1 MGGHENFYI
10 KDMELKKANIH
21 KMHGNRMVRVYVDGN
36 YARVTTWADIRRRCA
51 PHSLA
56 TYNLIDIEADPADI
70 PCVHVITNSTT
81 R

>member
-10 KDMELKKANIH
+10 TDMEQQTKELPKL
-21 KMHGNRMVRVYVDGN
+21 HGNRMVRVYVDGN

-56 TYNLIDIEADPADI
+56 SYRLSDVELDTLDI
-70 PCVHVITNSTT
+70 PSVHVTT
-81 R
+81 HRATR